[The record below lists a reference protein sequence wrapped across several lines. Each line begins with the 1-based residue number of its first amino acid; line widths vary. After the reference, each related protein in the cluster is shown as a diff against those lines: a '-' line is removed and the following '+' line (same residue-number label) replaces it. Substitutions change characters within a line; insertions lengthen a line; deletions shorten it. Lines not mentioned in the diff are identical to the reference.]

1 MDYHLLFTGAQSEPQ
16 KVSMA
21 SFYMASKENP
31 MVGWKRGSHSGN
43 SDICGVQ
50 NRSVSHYGENI
61 HMYIEKL
68 ISGTYILPGI
78 PLGDKFIPLLPADS
92 YNQEQMLRCHPSWCR

>member
-31 MVGWKRGSHSGN
+31 MVGWKRGSYSGN
-43 SDICGVQ
+43 SAVCGVQ
-50 NRSVSHYGENI
+50 NKR
-61 HMYIEKL
+61 
-68 ISGTYILPGI
+68 
-78 PLGDKFIPLLPADS
+78 
-92 YNQEQMLRCHPSWCR
+92 